1 MLISVLRRCIQRCSI
16 AASVGNIVGNI
27 VVNVDW
33 TEIRYI
39 FDSQLII
46 LIKRDAATW
55 NILYVWTPENVMI
68 TECVETTFLFF
79 YHQYEHYLRLQ
90 QIPSIHP
97 ELLCTG
103 QNNLLKKKWKKNWE
117 REKKNK
123 LKTEKTK
130 TKRRFWWT
138 KTNCMP
144 EWYDIGYAADTIIIT
159 SRSLAKSF
167 YYDDARTYW
176 CIENQSNR
184 LEQWTINGTLRPIS
198 ITVIDNLLMWYSA
211 VQEER
216 IKHNSIFSSREK
228 KISRKTTW
236 LTIMSRLCNMF
247 L

>member
-1 MLISVLRRCIQRCSI
+1 MQQREISYMFEPQKMWWLLNVLKQHVFFIINMNTICGYNKYLQYTQNFYAPVKIICS
-16 AASVGNIVGNI
+16 
-27 VVNVDW
+27 
-33 TEIRYI
+33 
-39 FDSQLII
+39 
-46 LIKRDAATW
+46 KR
-55 NILYVWTPENVMI
+55 N
-68 TECVETTFLFF
+68 
-79 YHQYEHYLRLQ
+79 
-90 QIPSIHP
+90 
-97 ELLCTG
+97 G
-103 QNNLLKKKWKKNWE
+103 KKNWE

-198 ITVIDNLLMWYSA
+198 ITVIDNLQMWYSA

-216 IKHNSIFSSREK
+216 IKHNSIFSWREEKMKKYREK
-228 KISRKTTW
+228 QLGSP
-236 LTIMSRLCNMF
+236 
-247 L
+247 

>member
-1 MLISVLRRCIQRCSI
+1 MQQREISYMFEPQKMWWLLNVLKQH
-16 AASVGNIVGNI
+16 V
-27 VVNVDW
+27 
-33 TEIRYI
+33 
-39 FDSQLII
+39 
-46 LIKRDAATW
+46 
-55 NILYVWTPENVMI
+55 
-68 TECVETTFLFF
+68 FF

-90 QIPSIHP
+90 QIPSIYP

-103 QNNLLKKKWKKNWE
+103 QNNLLKKKWKKKTE